1 MSDNEDQCAELV
13 CEAQSGNQGVGVA
26 LCRDLIGEK
35 EIIVRNGVLKHNIVW
50 HDIFG
55 DFLVNKLPQ

>member
-1 MSDNEDQCAELV
+1 MTKCIFTFFLILDNEDQCAQLV

-35 EIIVRNGVLKHNIVW
+35 EIIVCNGVLKHKI
-50 HDIFG
+50 
-55 DFLVNKLPQ
+55 L